1 MCSKYGL
8 PFLVYFC
15 ALHIPM
21 LHAAETPYTYDRI
34 NLSASAQGKAA
45 NDILVAILF
54 SRSEGPSAEPLAG
67 EVNKAIATG
76 IELVKK
82 VPEVAVQTLDYQTFP
97 TYQNQKVTG
106 WSVQQSIRLESK
118 NARQLSQLVGELQ
131 QTLKIETIDYQV
143 SPENLRSTE
152 DRLMSEA
159 LKAFQQRAELITRE
173 LGRKRYRIVALEVNA
188 GGATPPP
195 FRPGIRAMAMDAAAA
210 PPPVI
215 EAGEQPVTVTVQGT
229 IELQN
234 D

>member
-1 MCSKYGL
+1 MCAKYWL
-8 PFLVYFC
+8 SVLLSFYVFQNS
-15 ALHIPM
+15 M
-21 LHAAETPYTYDRI
+21 VHAAENPYTYDRI
-34 NLSASAQGKAA
+34 NLSAGAQGKAA

-67 EVNKAIATG
+67 EVNKAIAAG
-76 IELVKK
+76 IELAKK

-118 NARQLSQLVGELQ
+118 NPEQLSQLVGELQ
-131 QTLKIETIDYQV
+131 KTLKIEAINYLV

-173 LGRKRYRIVALEVNA
+173 LGRKRYRMVALEVNT
-188 GGATPPP
+188 GGTAPAPL
-195 FRPGIRAMAMDAAAA
+195 RPGVRAMAMGAAAA
-210 PPPVI
+210 PPVI